1 MNTGRPRFIT
11 GEREKLAAKLY
22 DQNLSDTDVAVCLD
36 CSKSTVAMWRTRTG
50 RKPNFEKSKRPY
62 DDIVECVRAVADGR
76 SASMTMRRSAA
87 LEILALLDG
96 GAS

>member
-1 MNTGRPRFIT
+1 MNAGRPRFIT

-22 DQNLSDTDVAVCLD
+22 SKGLSDTSVAFCLK
-36 CSKSTVAMWRTRTG
+36 CSKSTVALWRERTG

-76 SASMTMRRSAA
+76 SASFNMRRKTA
-87 LEILALLDG
+87 LELLALLDG
-96 GAS
+96 RDA